1 MNTHILGIRHHGP
14 GSARN
19 VRDFLENLKPDLIL
33 VEGPPDADNILQWI
47 THEELKPPVAI
58 LLYQSDDPQQSVFYP
73 FAEFSPEWQAILYA
87 KRNNIHVRFMD
98 LPAAHSFALRKEEIE
113 KAKAAQQEQEDSA
126 TEEPTHESEITLEGE
141 AANEPA
147 TGEISPIVYRDPI
160 RYLAEAAGYSDGEKW
175 WETFFEHRHNNEAI
189 FEAVAEAM
197 QSLRDNLPER
207 EDRHEMLR
215 EAYMRKSIRQ
225 AEKEMFSEVA
235 VICGA
240 WHVPALKNMPKQ
252 KEDND
257 LLKGLPKVKVESTWV
272 PWTYSR
278 LSYFSGYGAGIGSP
292 GWYHHVWNY
301 PGDDG
306 TRWMAGIAKLFREQ
320 NIDTSVAHV
329 IDAVRLANAL
339 ASMRGMPKAGLEEL
353 NEATRSVLC
362 MGEDILLQL
371 IQDELIVS
379 NRIGKVPEDIPKP
392 PLQLDIEKHQ
402 KKLRLPATAD
412 FKDYQLD
419 LRKDTDLDRS
429 IFLNRLLL
437 LGIHWGTKLSSASK
451 GTFKEGW
458 RLQWDPAYSVDI
470 IEKGSWGNSVEEAT
484 TQYVLKQ
491 ARASDSLQ
499 VLTGLMEM
507 AIWAELPGVID
518 VIISGIGNMAASSGD
533 VLQLMEVLPQLVNV
547 GRYGNVRKTDTSV
560 VLHIAYS
567 MITRICIALPPACT
581 GVNDEAAEQLVILID
596 KMNDAIK
603 LLQDNATQQEWQT
616 ALNTIASNEAATA
629 IISGYAT
636 RLLYDHR
643 QLTGDELADKFT
655 FALSVGN
662 THSTIASWLEGF
674 LKGSGTILLLDE
686 ALWGMVATWVS
697 SIDQPTFD
705 ILLPLL
711 RRTFANFSNTE
722 RRKLGEKVK
731 SGSAGTGATYAITRH
746 DNFNHEKAKRGLL
759 VITKLLGVKLGS
771 A

>member
-1 MNTHILGIRHHGP
+1 MNTHLLGIRHHGP

-33 VEGPPDADNILQWI
+33 VEGPPDADHILQWI

-98 LPAAHSFALRKEEIE
+98 LPAAHSFALKKERSE
-113 KAKAAQQEQEDSA
+113 KAYAEAQATAEQA
-126 TEEPTHESEITLEGE
+126 VTEVTTESDNKEVAEENVAVITP
-141 AANEPA
+141 N
-147 TGEISPIVYRDPI
+147 VYRDPTT
-160 RYLAEAAGYSDGEKW
+160 YLAEAAGYTDGEKW
-175 WETFFEHRHNNEAI
+175 WETFFEHRHNNESV
-189 FEAVAEAM
+189 FDAVAEAM
-197 QSLRDNLPER
+197 QSLRDTIPER
-207 EDRHEMLR
+207 EDRHEALR

-240 WHVPALKNMPKQ
+240 WHVPALKNMPRQ

-257 LLKGLPKVKVESTWV
+257 LLKGLPKVKVECTWV

-292 GWYHHVWNY
+292 GWYEHVWNY

-339 ASMRGMPKAGLEEL
+339 ASMRELPKAGLEEL

-379 NRIGKVPEDIPKP
+379 NRIGSVPEDIPKP
-392 PLQLDIEKHQ
+392 PLQLDIEKNQ

-412 FKDYQLD
+412 FKDYQFD

-437 LGIHWGTKLSSASK
+437 LGINWGTKLESASK
-451 GTFKEGW
+451 GTFKEAW
-458 RLQWDPAYSVDI
+458 RLQWDPAFSVDI
-470 IEKGSWGNSVEEAT
+470 IEKGSWGNSVEVAT
-484 TQYVLKQ
+484 TQFVLKQ
-491 ARASDSLQ
+491 AGEQDSLQ
-499 VLTGLMEM
+499 ALTTLMEL

-518 VIISGIGNMAASSGD
+518 VVINGISNMAASTGD
-533 VLQLMEVLPQLVNV
+533 VLQLMQALPQLVNI

-560 VLHIAYS
+560 VLGIAYS
-567 MITRICIALPPACT
+567 MITRICIALPPACV
-581 GVNDEAAEQLVILID
+581 GVNDDAAEQLVTPINN
-596 KMNDAIK
+596 MNDALK
-603 LLQDNATQQEWQT
+603 LMQDAGTLQEWQAT
-616 ALNTIASNEAATA
+616 LNTIANNDATTA

-636 RLLYDHR
+636 RLLYDHK
-643 QLTGDELADKFT
+643 QLSGDELADKFT
-655 FALSVGN
+655 FALSAGN

-686 ALWGMVATWVS
+686 ALWGMVESWVS
-697 SIDQPTFD
+697 SIDEPTFA

-711 RRTFANFSNTE
+711 RRTFANFSNSE
-722 RRKLGEKVK
+722 RRKLGEKAK
-731 SGSAGTGATYAITRH
+731 NGSSGKRTTFAVTSH
-746 DNFNHEKAKRGLL
+746 DNFNHERAKRGLP
-759 VITKLLGVKLGS
+759 VVTKLLGVKLES